1 MSPPQATSKVWSRP
15 LTHPEFFIPGVT
27 LFILGIEFMATAML
41 ARTTHLL
48 EDGLLLLGGA
58 LALVTGILV
67 ARRTR
72 LGTAFLCLLLLGSA
86 VARVATSSLANT
98 PTGWMN
104 DVIRLLIFVSLSIH
118 LRQQIAYHRAR
129 WDQEIGRDLA

>member
-15 LTHPEFFIPGVT
+15 LTHPEFFIPGVV
-27 LFILGIEFMATAML
+27 LIMLGIVFMATAGL
-41 ARTTHLL
+41 LHTTHVL

-72 LGTAFLCLLLLGSA
+72 LGTALLCLLLLGSA

-98 PTGWMN
+98 LTGWMN
-104 DVIRLLIFVSLSIH
+104 DLIGLMIFVSLAIH

-129 WDQEIGRDLA
+129 LDPPAGRDLA